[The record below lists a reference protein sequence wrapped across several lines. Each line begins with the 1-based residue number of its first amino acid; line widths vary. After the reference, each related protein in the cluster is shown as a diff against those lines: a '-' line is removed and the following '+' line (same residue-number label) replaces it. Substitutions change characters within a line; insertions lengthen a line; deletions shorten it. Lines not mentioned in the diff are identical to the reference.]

1 MIIQLILI
9 ALAPAIMLLFYVNYR
24 DKYDKEPAW
33 LLILCVIAGAFTVI
47 PILFIENLLSLP
59 ASWMRGYLNAG
70 WNAFVV
76 AAFTEELFKYIAVML
91 IVWRSRHFNEQ
102 FDGIVYAVFVSMG
115 FAMVENVLYVM
126 NGGLGVAFMRA
137 LTAVPAHAI
146 FGISMGY
153 YIGRARFNKEKRNV
167 FLLIA
172 IAMPIFLHGL
182 YDFILMSQ
190 MPFFLLFFVVYMYVL
205 YRQGLRRMRQ
215 LSNDSRFNPNNSRYY
230 RNVDDPVY
238 NTKESKN
245 EEAETTNTQEHRDFK
260 ENDRGFDI

>member
-9 ALAPAIMLLFYVNYR
+9 ALAPAIMLMFYVNYR

-33 LLILCVIAGAFTVI
+33 LLILCVLAGAFTVI

-76 AAFTEELFKYIAVML
+76 AAFTEELFKFIAVML
-91 IVWRSRHFNEQ
+91 IVWRSKHFNEQ
-102 FDGIVYAVFVSMG
+102 FDGIVYAVYVSMG

-126 NGGLGVAFMRA
+126 NGGIGVAFMRA

-146 FGISMGY
+146 FGVSMGY
-153 YIGRARFNKEKRNV
+153 YIGRAKFIKEKQNV
-167 FLLIA
+167 FLLTA
-172 IAMPIFLHGL
+172 IAMPILLHGL

-205 YRQGLRRMRQ
+205 YRQGLKRMRQ

-230 RNVDDPVY
+230 RNTEDPVY
-238 NTKESKN
+238 NTYEKDNSETESYYNEESK
-245 EEAETTNTQEHRDFK
+245 DF
-260 ENDRGFDI
+260 NDNSRGFDI